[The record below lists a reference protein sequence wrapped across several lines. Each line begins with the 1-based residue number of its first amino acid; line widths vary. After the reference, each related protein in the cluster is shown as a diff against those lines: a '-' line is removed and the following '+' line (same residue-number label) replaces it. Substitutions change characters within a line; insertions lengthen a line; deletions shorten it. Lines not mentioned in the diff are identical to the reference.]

1 MQSQGITLGSNATS
15 YATTMV
21 AIAGLTKIPFPTR
34 KLGTIDMSD
43 LSSPDSWEEF
53 EVSKLKRGD
62 ELEFEY
68 NTKEA
73 RIEAIETIMATEAV
87 NYFKITLPGF
97 TKSWWFAGYVIEHN
111 SGEAGVDA
119 KVVGKFKVKLS
130 GKPYFQATAP
140 S

>member
-21 AIAGLTKIPFPTR
+21 AIAGLTKIPFPT
-34 KLGTIDMSD
+34 KKHNTIDMTD
-43 LSSPDSWEEF
+43 LSSPDNWEEV
-53 EVSKLKRGD
+53 EISLLKRGD

-73 RIEAIETIMATEAV
+73 RIEAIETIIDSEIV
-87 NYFKITLPGF
+87 NYFKVTLPGF
-97 TKSWWFAGYVIEHN
+97 TKSWWFKGYMTEHN
-111 SGEAGVDA
+111 SGEGTVDG
-119 KVVGKFKVKLS
+119 KVTGKFKIKLT
-130 GKPYFQATAP
+130 GKPSFQAAAP